1 MAKYASLKLED
12 CRCSLS
18 HILASRSTH
27 SRPASVPAYFAAV
40 MTVSAHVPG
49 HPELDQA
56 PGDPAQSPQNC
67 VSKRI
72 SYSPRCIT
80 STALT
85 VMSVAQHFV
94 P

>member
-12 CRCSLS
+12 CQCSLS

-49 HPELDQA
+49 HPEPDQA

-67 VSKRI
+67 VSNRI
-72 SYSPRCIT
+72 SYSTRRVDFI
-80 STALT
+80 ALA
-85 VMSVAQHFV
+85 VISVE
-94 P
+94 